1 MMTND
6 EFWAKL
12 QTLYESVEND
22 NILYKQ
28 GTVVNCFDDGES
40 YNSFFKRALGYILD
54 LAKDGDYPAQLVFNS
69 FVLDNMH
76 IPYRTTEP
84 YDNLQTREIKDN
96 WDFSHP

>member
-6 EFWAKL
+6 EFWAKKF

-40 YNSFFKRALGYILD
+40 YNSFFRRALGYILD
-54 LAKDGDYPAQLVFNS
+54 LAKDGDYQAQLVFNS
-69 FVLDNMH
+69 LSFRIYIRSCKRWRLSGSAS
-76 IPYRTTEP
+76 
-84 YDNLQTREIKDN
+84 
-96 WDFSHP
+96 F